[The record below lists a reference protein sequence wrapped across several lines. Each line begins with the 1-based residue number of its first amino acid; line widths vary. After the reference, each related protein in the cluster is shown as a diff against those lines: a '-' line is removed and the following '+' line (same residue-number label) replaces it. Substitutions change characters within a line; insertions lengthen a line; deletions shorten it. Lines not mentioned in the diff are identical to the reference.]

1 MKSETRNA
9 RQLFLYGNGDGK
21 RVTGVK
27 ALVAATGLHEQTI
40 WKHIPAWQKEVEE
53 MVSKTS
59 ESGLALHL
67 SGESMKAH
75 ETDMSHLRNLVEA
88 NKFQQTEIE
97 DVTEKLEG
105 WMDKFSGS
113 PDDQDKALKILDLW
127 VRTCGQKSTLISQFL
142 SLQKQWTSLAGIT
155 DLKEIQITR
164 EKALAVG
171 RAKQKL
177 KSEENEASTPAPM
190 IRGGIFARAVQNLE
204 RPVSHAQ
211 GLGQTHGTNA

>member
-1 MKSETRNA
+1 MAMKSETRNA

-59 ESGLALHL
+59 ESGLALFL

-75 ETDMSHLRNLVEA
+75 ETDMLALREQINQVKWELE
-88 NKFQQTEIE
+88 TLDE
-97 DVTEKLEG
+97 VTSKLEM
-105 WMDKFSGS
+105 WVEKFSGNA
-113 PDDQDKALKILDLW
+113 DDQDKALKILEAW
-127 VRTCGQKSTLISQFL
+127 QRNCGQKSSLRGQFL
-142 SLQKQWTSLAGIT
+142 SLQKQWHSMSGVASLSEVQ
-155 DLKEIQITR
+155 LTR

-177 KSEENEASTPAPM
+177 QKEAAEGDVVNVTPKV
-190 IRGGIFARAVQNLE
+190 GIFARPE
-204 RPVSHAQ
+204 RIVE
-211 GLGQTHGTNA
+211 G